1 MAKLSRLKTA
11 FVIDDLGFGGA
22 QRQLSILVEALARA
36 GEPRVFCLSQST
48 RPYAERIRAAGVEVV
63 VAPRFRG
70 FDLRRLNYLTRALDD
85 MDIDVVHGFLDAAN
99 VYAWTAA
106 RQSGRP
112 CVLSLR
118 NERLRL
124 TGFRRWMLCLALRRA
139 DFVIANSK
147 AGRRFLIDDM
157 SIPRERV
164 TVVPN
169 AVPASSLSHP
179 LSAPESPVIGF
190 VGRLDPQK
198 RVGLLVDAFA
208 LVAADLP
215 RARLV
220 IVGAGPEQSS
230 LVDRVGQL
238 GIQDLVQF
246 TGLVEDVYQRMAGF
260 SCLALPSAYEGFPNV
275 AMEAV
280 GMGVP
285 VVATPVGDVEDIV
298 LDGRT
303 GYLITERS
311 PRALADLLVR
321 AVTDKG
327 LRQRTSQEGPALVKA
342 DYSVDSAVD
351 KLMPVY
357 EKVLSQ

>member
-1 MAKLSRLKTA
+1 MSGLKTA

-22 QRQLSILVEALARA
+22 QRQLSILVEALSRS

-48 RPYAERIRAAGVEVV
+48 RPYADKIREAGVEVV
-63 VAPRFRG
+63 AMPRFRG
-70 FDLRRLNYLTRALDD
+70 FDLRRLSYLTRALDE

-124 TGFRRWMLCLALRRA
+124 HGFRRWMLCLALRRA

-147 AGRRFLIDDM
+147 AGRRFLIDDL

-169 AVPASSLSHP
+169 AVSVSSLSPP
-179 LSAPESPVIGF
+179 LSAPDTPVIGF

-198 RVGLLVDAFA
+198 RVGFLVDAFA
-208 LVAADLP
+208 LVLAVLP
-215 RARLV
+215 EARLV
-220 IVGAGPEQSS
+220 IVGAGPERSS
-230 LVDRVGQL
+230 LVDRVRRH
-238 GIQDLVQF
+238 GIEHLVQF
-246 TGLVEDVYQRMAGF
+246 TGLVENVEQRMAAF

-285 VVATPVGDVEDIV
+285 VVAAAVGDVEDIV

-303 GYLITERS
+303 GYLMTERS

-321 AVTDKG
+321 AATDEG
-327 LRQRTSQEGPALVKA
+327 LKRRAASEGPALVKA
-342 DYSVDSAVD
+342 NYSVDAAID
-351 KLMPVY
+351 RLMPVY
-357 EKVLSQ
+357 ERVTSQ